1 MRKNILRWVI
11 ASLVICLL
19 TGNLAV
25 FAETTG
31 QNTDQTFPT
40 QPDFIIPETVGNA
53 AITAGCSTMDAQIP
67 LITNEKILETAQAAI
82 LYEVNTDTLIYN
94 WNADKKIYPGAL
106 TKVMTVLVALEKGD
120 LEETVT
126 VSRSVLNL
134 LPIGTVVCK
143 LQAGEELSLKD
154 LLYCVMTASA
164 NDAALVVADHI
175 AGSQEAFV
183 DLMNQKA
190 AQLGCTG
197 TSFTNATGLHHAQQY
212 TTARDLGKII
222 LAGLDNETFKEIF
235 STSAY
240 TVSPTNLS
248 DAREL
253 NTTNFLQSKVTLK
266 RYFDERCTGGK
277 TGASESGGRSLVAT
291 SEVGNMTLLS
301 IVLDAQPIVD
311 TDGFSL
317 SYYGNFEET
326 KVLIDRGFEQFS
338 SFSLLYE
345 DQAVTQFPVNGG
357 ENSVVGHP
365 ANAMGVAL
373 PSDVDTSEF
382 AWRYEVRS
390 GALNAPVKKGDV
402 IGTAQIWYR
411 SVCIGQ
417 VDLLAMTDVA
427 VKTAPQTGGKTNQS
441 GKLDLGM
448 LLMIL
453 GVVFGVILVA
463 FFVLLGIRTVRI
475 ITVTSRRRRRRA
487 GRRRSR

>member
-1 MRKNILRWVI
+1 MRKI
-11 ASLVICLL
+11 A
-19 TGNLAV
+19 TKGLAV
-25 FAETTG
+25 ALLLMILLSSVFAGATTTG
-31 QNTDQTFPT
+31 TSEPSSGPQTPGYW
-40 QPDFIIPETVGNA
+40 IPETVGNA
-53 AITAGCSTMDAQIP
+53 AVTAGCSTMDAQIP
-67 LITNEKILETAQAAI
+67 LITNEKIMETAQAGI

-94 WNADKKIYPGAL
+94 WNADKKVFPGGL
-106 TKVMTVLVALEKGD
+106 GKLMTVLVALEHGD
-120 LEETVT
+120 LNEIVT
-126 VSRSVLNL
+126 VERSVLNL

-143 LQAGEELSLKD
+143 LQADEEISLKD

-183 DLMNQKA
+183 DLLNQKA
-190 AQLGCTG
+190 AELGCTG
-197 TSFTNATGLHHAQQY
+197 TSFANATGLHDPAEY

-222 LAGLDNETFKEIF
+222 LAGLKNDTFREMF
-235 STSAY
+235 SCAAY
-240 TVSPTNLS
+240 TVEATNMS
-248 DAREL
+248 APREL
-253 NTTNFLQSKVTLK
+253 HTTNFLQSKVTLK

-277 TGASESGGRSLVAT
+277 TGASEGGGRSLVAT
-291 SEVGNMTLLS
+291 SEEGNMTLLS
-301 IVLDAQPIVD
+301 IVLDAEPIVD
-311 TDGFSL
+311 VDGFSL
-317 SYYGNFEET
+317 SYYGSFEET
-326 KVLIDRGFEQFS
+326 KTLIDRAFSEFS

-373 PSDVDTSEF
+373 PADVDTSEF
-382 AWRYEVRS
+382 VWRYEVRS

-427 VKTAPQTGGKTNQS
+427 VKTAPQTGGKANQS

-448 LLMIL
+448 LLLIL
-453 GVVFGVILVA
+453 GVIVGLILVA
-463 FFVLLGIRTVRI
+463 FLVLLGIRTTRI
-475 ITVTSRRRRRRA
+475 IRVQSLRRRRRA
-487 GRRRSR
+487 SRRRSK

>member
-1 MRKNILRWVI
+1 MRKNVLRWI
-11 ASLVICLL
+11 IGALVLCLL
-19 TGNLAV
+19 LANSAA
-25 FAETTG
+25 FATTTG
-31 QNTDQTFPT
+31 TDSQTIPSAS
-40 QPDFIIPETVGNA
+40 PDFMIPETIGNA
-53 AITAGCSTMDAQIP
+53 AVTAGCSTMDAQIP

-106 TKVMTVLVALEKGD
+106 TKIMTVLVALEHGN
-120 LEETVT
+120 LGENVTVT
-126 VSRSVLNL
+126 RSVLNL
-134 LPIGTVVCK
+134 LPAGTVVCK
-143 LQAGEELSLKD
+143 LQAGEELLLKD

-175 AGSQEAFV
+175 AGSQEKFV

-190 AQLGCTG
+190 AQLGCSD
-197 TSFTNATGLHHAQQY
+197 TSFTNATGLHHNQQY

-222 LAGLDNETFKEIF
+222 LAGLDNEIFKEMF
-235 STSAY
+235 SAAAY
-240 TVSPTNLS
+240 TVPSTNLS

-266 RYFDERCTGGK
+266 RYYDERCTGGK
-277 TGASESGGRSLVAT
+277 TGATESGGRSLVST

-311 TDGFSL
+311 ADGYSL

-326 KVLIDRGFEQFS
+326 KVLIDRGFQQFS
-338 SFSLLYE
+338 TFSLLYE
-345 DQAVTQFPVNGG
+345 DQAVAQFPVNGG
-357 ENSVVGHP
+357 ANSVVGHP
-365 ANAMGVAL
+365 AKAMGVAL

-382 AWRYEVRS
+382 AWRYEVRF

-427 VKTAPQTGGKTNQS
+427 VKTAPQTGGKSDQS
-441 GKLDLGM
+441 GKLDFGM

-453 GVVFGVILVA
+453 GVIFAIILVA
-463 FFVLLGIRTVRI
+463 FLVLLAIRTVRI
-475 ITVTSRRRRRRA
+475 ITVTNRRRRRRA
-487 GRRRSR
+487 SRRRSR